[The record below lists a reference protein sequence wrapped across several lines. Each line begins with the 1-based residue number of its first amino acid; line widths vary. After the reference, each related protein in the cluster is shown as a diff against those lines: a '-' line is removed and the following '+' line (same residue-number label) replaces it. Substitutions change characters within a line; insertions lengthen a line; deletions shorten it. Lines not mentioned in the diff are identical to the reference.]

1 METNNFKKKKLK
13 LSTNQ
18 QQESYEHAKICYIY
32 KQNFEDKYTE
42 DKKCHIVREDYHHT
56 REYRGA
62 AHSICNLK
70 YSVPKEILIGLHNV
84 PNYDKSF
91 YHKSVRRRIWRTIYL
106 FKGKYWK
113 ILNFFSSTLNWW
125 EKERNHRNYVLPIT
139 IHSHCKINRNLV
151 VKSC

>member
-1 METNNFKKKKLK
+1 METNNFKKKKVK

-70 YSVPKEILIGLHNV
+70 YSVLKEILIGLHNV

-91 YHKSVRRRIWRTIYL
+91 YHKSVRRRI
-106 FKGKYWK
+106 
-113 ILNFFSSTLNWW
+113 
-125 EKERNHRNYVLPIT
+125 
-139 IHSHCKINRNLV
+139 
-151 VKSC
+151 